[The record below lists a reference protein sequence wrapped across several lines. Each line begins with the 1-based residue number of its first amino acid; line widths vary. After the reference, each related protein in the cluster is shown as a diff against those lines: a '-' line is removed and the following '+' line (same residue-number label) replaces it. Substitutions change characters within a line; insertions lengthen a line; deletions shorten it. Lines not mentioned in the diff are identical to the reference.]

1 MPGLGA
7 TDPADLEAQARAE
20 LGFSRRLEQPRRI
33 SPYPGFGGSGGY
45 PVWYREQQLQ
55 RFNAGEAIDISRR
68 SIYRWADCLGPF
80 RQTGNR
86 ERTTIVGVDLLSL
99 VTYITE
105 WPDATLDKMVVFI
118 YNEGGGLYSRQAIS
132 NCLRELDITKKRA
145 STEGYQM
152 QQPDVQF
159 PVWGFW
165 NCPPPL
171 AFFMCHKGGSLTWMS
186 LGLRLRDATARGDG
200 P

>member
-33 SPYPGFGGSGGY
+33 SPYPGFGGSGSGGY

-55 RFNAGEAIDISRR
+55 RFNAGEAIDVSRR
-68 SIYRWADCLGPF
+68 SIYRWADRLEPI

-99 VTYITE
+99 VT
-105 WPDATLDKMVVFI
+105 
-118 YNEGGGLYSRQAIS
+118 
-132 NCLRELDITKKRA
+132 
-145 STEGYQM
+145 
-152 QQPDVQF
+152 
-159 PVWGFW
+159 
-165 NCPPPL
+165 
-171 AFFMCHKGGSLTWMS
+171 
-186 LGLRLRDATARGDG
+186 
-200 P
+200 